1 MVLLGKT
8 AVVTAL
14 VLAAPA
20 KDIKPMSEA
29 QQTALVK
36 GQGEPRRV
44 GLTLVVVNNTLV
56 RP

>member
-1 MVLLGKT
+1 MMLPGKT